1 MVWAG
6 KAAGE
11 TRRAR
16 KNKVPRKREM
26 MRERRRRR
34 CKRIG
39 KKSRR

>member
-11 TRRAR
+11 ARRAR
-16 KNKVPRKREM
+16 KNKVPGKREM
-26 MRERRRRR
+26 MRERRRR